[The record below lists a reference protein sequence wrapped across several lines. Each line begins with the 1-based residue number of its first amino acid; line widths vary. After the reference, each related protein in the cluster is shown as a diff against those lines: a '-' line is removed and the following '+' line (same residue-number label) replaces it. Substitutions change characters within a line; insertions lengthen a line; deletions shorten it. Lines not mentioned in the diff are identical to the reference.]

1 MKLPFLRPR
10 LPSDSSRYSP
20 LESLPRLRLA
30 WMLGRSFATLRL
42 VLMPA
47 LALMALSGNAY
58 AAGEVIQ
65 PRSFGYLIG
74 DMLEQRVRLDGEPQT
89 FVPAE
94 LPPNGRVGLALMRRS
109 VTEEQGAEGSKWL
122 VLRYQIVNAP
132 QELATWQIP
141 PVRLSSANGNATL
154 DIPAWSF
161 SVSPF
166 TSPEQLKT
174 RGAAAL
180 RGDELPAQKDTAPLD
195 RRIMIASGL
204 LVAALLTWAGWA
216 GWRILNQGRQLPFA
230 RAWRD
235 VRRLPDGE
243 PSGWRRLQHALNDT
257 AGQVVRLNT
266 LDRLIDRAPYLA
278 AERTALEQFC
288 REANALFFS
297 RGAASNRLSVR
308 DLARRLHLLERR
320 HAR

>member
-1 MKLPFLRPR
+1 MSLPFIR
-10 LPSDSSRYSP
+10 S
-20 LESLPRLRLA
+20 
-30 WMLGRSFATLRL
+30 LGRHCSRVFSSIIMPFGGLPDAPHFTPILRMML
-42 VLMPA
+42 APLLSMAVMA
-47 LALMALSGNAY
+47 LAGSAY

-74 DMLEQRVRLDGEPQT
+74 DMLEQRVRLDGEPQD
-89 FVPAE
+89 FIPAE
-94 LPPNGRVGLALMRRS
+94 LPPIGRVGLALMRRS
-109 VTEEQGAEGSKWL
+109 VTEERDSKGDNWL

-132 QELATWQIP
+132 QQLTTWQIP
-141 PVRLSSANGNATL
+141 PVRLTAVNAAATL
-154 DIPAWSF
+154 EIPAWSF

-166 TSPEQLKT
+166 TSPEQLQT

-180 RGDELPAQKDTAPLD
+180 RADQLPAQTETAPLD
-195 RRIMIASGL
+195 RRIMIASGV
-204 LVAALLTWAGWA
+204 LVAVVLAWAGWA
-216 GWRILNQGRQLPFA
+216 SWRVLNQGRQLPFA

-278 AERTALEQFC
+278 GERGSLEQFC
-288 REANALFFS
+288 RETNALFFS
-297 RGAASNRLSVR
+297 RGATSNRLSVR